1 MAGSSEYLPFGTGV
15 GADVLS
21 YAAYSALADRSS
33 GFTIGVAQPNQIN
46 TALRQASVGVAG
58 LAKAISDT
66 LNITLSDD
74 GNVANFAT
82 QLIAAFNALITSGGS
97 SPAVAS
103 DIWTGTNN
111 AKFVTAKAL
120 ADAMADQTLTDASTI
135 AWNMAS
141 GFRAKV
147 TLGGNRTLGQ
157 PTGLIK
163 GTTGSLQVIQ
173 DGTGSRTLAYA
184 SCWDFMSDGAPTLST
199 GANKRDKIYFE
210 VVDAVTPRIE
220 ASFRKSA

>member
-1 MAGSSEYLPFGTGV
+1 MAGSSEYLAFGTGV
-15 GADVLS
+15 GANVLDF
-21 YAAYSALADRSS
+21 ATYSALAARSS
-33 GFTIGVAQPNQIN
+33 GFATGVAQPDQVN
-46 TALRQASVGVAG
+46 TALRQASVGIAG
-58 LAKAISDT
+58 LSKFIADT

-74 GNVANFAT
+74 GDVSNYET
-82 QLIAAFNALITSGGS
+82 KLTAAINALISSGGS
-97 SPAVAS
+97 SAASAS

-120 ADAMADQTLTDASTI
+120 ADAMADQALTDASTV
-135 AWNMAS
+135 AWNMAN

-163 GTTGSLQVIQ
+163 GMTGSLQVQQ

-184 SCWDFMSDGAPTLST
+184 ACWDFMSDGAPSLST